1 MKRRRYVASLA
12 GAGTIALASM
22 AGAQTPPTAASDGA
36 AAPQPAAGLAQ
47 LQEITVTGSRVI
59 QNGLDSPTPLTSINM
74 GAMSQLQ
81 PTTVADQLNDLP
93 TFSGSRNQFTNA
105 STGNLGTGPAA
116 PNPSANVLNLR
127 NMGYLRTLVLY
138 DGKRVPP
145 TSPDG
150 TTDVNMIPQML
161 LQRVDIVTGGA
172 SAVYGSDAV
181 TGVVNFVTDTHF
193 TGFKAQANA
202 GISGDYDGRTYDQGV
217 AWGKDLFGGRGHFE
231 VSLENRSNP
240 SILYR
245 NQRAWGRDVWTVQG
259 AGTAVNPYHLV
270 QNTRLG
276 AYTFGGLV
284 TSGPLAGQQFTSNG
298 YLAPCITGAP
308 TGTKGIYS
316 GGCGA
321 YNNSSFAASLQMDQA
336 FARMDYDFSDSIHG
350 DVTLAATYNHNAAVG
365 ANNTLSNVTL
375 SAQNPYLPA
384 EYQDALATAGQTSFK
399 LSKSFQGLPQR
410 TESWTRNYWLNAEL
424 QGKFGDSYHW
434 DAWYTHSESRQ
445 DTRLDDNINN
455 QRLAAALNAVIDPA
469 SGQPACNATLA
480 SPGAD
485 PGCVPL
491 DVLGPNAESQAALA
505 YVVQPT
511 EFLSTQ
517 KMDDVSGSVT
527 GAPFNDWAGPVHL
540 ALDAEWRNLSW
551 ALASTADPNATA
563 NCAGIQYNCTAT
575 TLLWADGATP
585 NRSPVSESVA
595 EGALEFDAPLL
606 RNLPLAKRVSLNGA
620 ARFTRYSQ
628 SGSAVTWKAGLVWRM
643 NDQLTFRAT
652 RSRDIRAPSLFEL
665 YFPRSVNNIVIT
677 DLLTG
682 QSPQVPSYN
691 GGNPSLRPEVGY
703 TSTVGL
709 VFEPRWAP
717 GLAVTL
723 DGFWINITN
732 AITNLQGTNPTVQ
745 AQCYASGGAST
756 YCQLQ
761 QRPDGFTNTSPTN
774 AVTAWYNEY
783 INISSQNSSGADLD
797 ATYMT
802 HLFHRSLR
810 LRALGTF
817 QPHIVYNTPGLTTID
832 LGGVAFSSNAL
843 QASPVWRWTFMADY
857 QPLHNLSLQLMER
870 WRSSLAWTGD
880 PTQIVSSPRIPSVAY
895 TDLNLAYRFAKS
907 DSTTELYLNV
917 QNLFNKQPPAAAF
930 LGANGN
936 PGGFGGFVFGDD
948 PIGTYVTLG
957 VRYQR

>member
-1 MKRRRYVASLA
+1 MKRSRYVASLA
-12 GAGTIALASM
+12 GAGTIALASLGSAQAAQSPATT
-22 AGAQTPPTAASDGA
+22 AGSDA
-36 AAPQPAAGLAQ
+36 VSPVR

-59 QNGLDSPTPLTSINM
+59 QNGLDNPTPLTSINM
-74 GAMSQLQ
+74 DAMSALQ

-93 TFSGSRNQFTNA
+93 IFSGSRGQFANA

-181 TGVVNFVTDTHF
+181 TGVVNFITNTHF
-193 TGFKAQANA
+193 NGLKVQANT

-217 AWGKDLFGGRGHFE
+217 AWGTNLFGGRGHLE
-231 VSLENRSNP
+231 VSLENRSDP

-245 NQRAWGRDVWTVQG
+245 SQRQWGRNVWTVQG
-259 AGTAVNPYHLV
+259 AGTAANPFHLV
-270 QNTRLG
+270 ENTRIG
-276 AYTFGGLV
+276 TSTFGGLIG
-284 TSGPLAGQQFTSNG
+284 SGALAGQQFTSNG
-298 YLAPCITGAP
+298 YLAPCVTGAP

-316 GGCGA
+316 GGCGV

-336 FARMDYDFSDSIHG
+336 FARMDYDFSDSVHG

-365 ANNTLSNVTL
+365 SDNALSNVTL

-384 EYQDALATAGQTSFK
+384 EYQNALATAGQSTFT
-399 LSKSFQGLPQR
+399 LSKYFQNLPEK
-410 TESWTRNYWLNAEL
+410 TESWTRNYWLNMEL
-424 QGKFGDSYHW
+424 QGKFANSYHW
-434 DAWYTHSESRQ
+434 DAWYTHSESTQ

-455 QRLAAALNAVIDPA
+455 QRLAAALNAVIDPTT
-469 SGQPACNATLA
+469 GQPVCNATLTG
-480 SPGAD
+480 SD

-491 DVLGPNAESQAALA
+491 DALGSNAASQAALN

-517 KMDDVSGSVT
+517 KLDDVSGSVT
-527 GAPFNDWAGPVHL
+527 GAPFHDWAGPVHV
-540 ALDAEWRNLSW
+540 ALDAEWRYLSW
-551 ALASTADPNATA
+551 RLDSNANPNATT
-563 NCAGIQYNCTAT
+563 NCAGIQYNCKAT

-585 NRSPVSESVA
+585 SRSPVSETVA

-606 RNLPLAKRVSLNGA
+606 KNLPLAKDVSFNGA

-628 SGSAVTWKAGLVWRM
+628 SGSAVTWKAGLVWRV
-643 NDQLTFRAT
+643 NDQLLFRAA

-665 YFPRSVNNIVIT
+665 YFPRSVNNVVIT

-682 QSPQVPSYN
+682 QSPLAPSYN
-691 GGNPSLRPEVGY
+691 GGNPNLSPEVGY
-703 TSTVGL
+703 TSTAGL
-709 VFEPRWAP
+709 VFEPKWLP
-717 GLAVTL
+717 GLALTL

-732 AITNLQGTNPTVQ
+732 AITNLQGTNPTIQ
-745 AQCYASGGAST
+745 AQCYASGGASP

-761 QRPDGFTNTSPTN
+761 QRPDGFTNTAAGN

-783 INISSQNSSGADLD
+783 INISSQTTSGADLD
-797 ATYMT
+797 ATYIT
-802 HLFHRSLR
+802 HAFHRPLK

-817 QPHIVYNTPGLTTID
+817 QPHIIYNTPGLTTID

-843 QASPVWRWTFMADY
+843 QASPVWRWTLMADY
-857 QPLHNLSLQLMER
+857 QPIRNLSVDVMER

-880 PTQIVSSPRIPSVAY
+880 PTQIVSTPRIPSVAY
-895 TDLNLAYRFAKS
+895 TDLNLAYLFAGS
-907 DSTTELYLNV
+907 DSTTEVYMNV
-917 QNLFNKQPPAAAF
+917 QNLFNKQPPPAAF

-948 PIGTYVTLG
+948 PMGTYVTVG
-957 VRYQR
+957 VRYRR

>member
-1 MKRRRYVASLA
+1 MKRSRYVASLA
-12 GAGTIALASM
+12 SAGTIVLASL
-22 AGAQTPPTAASDGA
+22 ASAQTAQNPPTGGG
-36 AAPQPAAGLAQ
+36 AAPQPATGEIQ
-47 LQEITVTGSRVI
+47 LQEVTVTGSRII
-59 QNGLDSPTPLTSINM
+59 QNGLDSPTPVTSINM
-74 GAMSQLQ
+74 GAMSELQ

-93 TFSGSRNQFTNA
+93 SFSGSRNQFTNA

-161 LQRVDIVTGGA
+161 LQRVDVVTGGA

-181 TGVVNFVTDTHF
+181 TGVVNFITDTRF
-193 TGFKAQANA
+193 TGLKVQANA
-202 GISGDYDGRTYDQGV
+202 GISGDHDDRTYDQGV
-217 AWGKDLFGGRGHFE
+217 AWGKDLFGGRGHVE
-231 VSLENRSNP
+231 MSVENRSDP
-240 SILYR
+240 GILYR
-245 NQRAWGRDVWTVQG
+245 SQRAWGRDVWTVQG
-259 AGTAVNPYHLV
+259 AGTAADPYNLV
-270 QNTRLG
+270 ENTRIG
-276 AYTFGGLV
+276 TSAFGGLI
-284 TSGPLAGQQFTSNG
+284 TSGPLAGQQFTSDG
-298 YLAPCITGAP
+298 YLTPCVTGAP

-336 FARMDYDFSDSIHG
+336 FARMDYDFSDSVHG

-365 ANNTLSNVTL
+365 SDNILSNVTL
-375 SAQNPYLPA
+375 SAQNPYLAA
-384 EYQDALATAGQTSFK
+384 EYQNALAAAGQSTFK
-399 LSKSFQGLPQR
+399 LSEYLQNFPET
-410 TESWTRNYWLNAEL
+410 TETWTRNYWANAEL
-424 QGKFGDSYHW
+424 QGSFGRNYHW

-445 DTRLDDNINN
+445 DTRLDDNINDQN
-455 QRLAAALNAVIDPA
+455 LAAALDAVIDPA
-469 SGQPACNATLA
+469 TGQPVCNATLA
-480 SPGAD
+480 SPGSD

-491 DVLGPNAESQAALA
+491 DVLGTNAASQAALD

-527 GAPFNDWAGPVHL
+527 GAPFHDWAGPVHL
-540 ALDAEWRNLSW
+540 ALDAEWRYLSW
-551 ALASTADPNATA
+551 ELDSDANPNAAA
-563 NCAGIQYNCTAT
+563 NCAGIQYNCTSS

-585 NRSPVSESVA
+585 SRSPVSETVA

-606 RNLPLAKRVSLNGA
+606 ANLPLARNVSVNGA

-628 SGSAVTWKAGLVWRM
+628 SGSAVTWKAGLVWHL
-643 NDQLTFRAT
+643 NDQLTFRAA
-652 RSRDIRAPSLFEL
+652 RSRDIRAPSLYEL
-665 YFPRSVNNIVIT
+665 YFPRSVNYTVIT

-682 QSPQVPSYN
+682 LSPQVPSYN
-691 GGNPSLRPEVGY
+691 GGNPNLTPEVGY
-703 TSTVGL
+703 TSTAGL
-709 VFEPRWAP
+709 VFQPAWAP
-717 GLAVTL
+717 GLALTL

-745 AQCYASGGAST
+745 AECYASGGNSP

-761 QRPDGFTNTSPTN
+761 QRPDGFTNTSAAN
-774 AVTAWYNEY
+774 EVTAWYNEY
-783 INISSQNSSGADLD
+783 INISSQSTSGADLD

-802 HLFHRSLR
+802 RAFHRPLK

-817 QPHIVYNTPGLTTID
+817 QPHIIYNTPGLTTVD

-843 QASPVWRWTFMADY
+843 QASPVWRATFMADY
-857 QPLHNLSLQLMER
+857 QPVHGFSIDVMER

-880 PTQIVSSPRIPSVAY
+880 PTQVVSVPRIPSVAY
-895 TDLNLAYRFAKS
+895 TDLNLAYLFDGS
-907 DSTTELYLNV
+907 DSTTEVYLNV
-917 QNLFNKQPPAAAF
+917 QNLFDKPPPPAAF

-957 VRYQR
+957 VRYRR